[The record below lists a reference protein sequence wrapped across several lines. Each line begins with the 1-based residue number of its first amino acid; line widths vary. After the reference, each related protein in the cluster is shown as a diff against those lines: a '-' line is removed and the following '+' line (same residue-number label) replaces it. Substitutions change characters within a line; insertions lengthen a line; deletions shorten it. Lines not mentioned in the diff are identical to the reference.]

1 MEIKKKVKENLVKR
15 TCRELGITQK
25 ELAKDLGLTDRTLSR
40 YATEKTPLH
49 IKKHLLLMV
58 KDKNNRDSMKS
69 LKHSINTL
77 HSLINDK

>member
-1 MEIKKKVKENLVKR
+1 
-15 TCRELGITQK
+15 LGITQK
-25 ELAKDLGLTDRTLSR
+25 ELAKELGLTDRTLSK
-40 YATEKTPLH
+40 YANEKMPLH

-58 KDKNNRDSMKS
+58 KDKNNRDSMKN